1 MFSLGE
7 FMSLEQQEEESRFLR
22 HEACDSCGSS
32 DAKAIYSN
40 GSTFCFSCQKATR
53 PDGNGKVKV
62 MNDKEPL
69 LTPFYD
75 AYVEPLNARGI
86 SAETCK
92 RYNVRRGDLNGEP
105 VHFYPYVVD
114 GEVVAAKTRDKNK
127 NFKVIGRGK
136 DLPFFGQHLFANPND
151 KLTLVVTEGEIDALS
166 VSQIMGNKW
175 PCVSVPLGAQGAVK
189 TFRNQIEWLDK
200 FKDVVLMFDSDA
212 AGREAAL
219 RCAEV
224 LRPGKARIA
233 SLPLKDAN
241 EMLLAD
247 RTDELM
253 RAFWDAKPFRP
264 DGILSGN
271 DLWDAVSREDAIIAV
286 DYPFAKLNE
295 KTLGLRRGELVTVTA
310 GSGIG
315 KSAFMREI
323 AYHLIGLDET
333 VGMVM
338 LEENPRRTALGLMG
352 LAIDRPLHIS
362 REGVS
367 PEEFKQAFDKTLGT
381 GKVFLFDH
389 FGSTEVDYLMN
400 KLRYMVKGL
409 QCNWLIVDHLSI
421 LVSGLEGID
430 ERRLIDQSMTILRTF
445 VEETGCGLLL
455 VSHLRRPDGKGH
467 EEGASTSLSQLR
479 GSHAIAQLS
488 DIVIG
493 LERNQQ
499 GENPNETFI
508 RVLKNRFSGET
519 GEAGKLY
526 FDKVTGRLTETFVP
540 VPGPFGEF

>member
-1 MFSLGE
+1 MDT
-7 FMSLEQQEEESRFLR
+7 EESKFLR
-22 HEACDSCGSS
+22 HESCDECGSS

-40 GSTFCFSCQKATR
+40 GSTFCFSCQASTR
-53 PDGNGKVKV
+53 STNGKIEK
-62 MNDKEPL
+62 MNVHSPL
-69 LTPFYD
+69 MNPYYE
-75 AYVEPLNARGI
+75 AQVEPLSARGI
-86 SAETCK
+86 SEATCK
-92 RYNVRRGDLNGEP
+92 KYGVRKGDLNGQT

-114 GEVVAAKTRDKNK
+114 GEIVAAKTRDKDK
-127 NFKVIGRGK
+127 RFSVIGKGK
-136 DLPFFGQHLFANPND
+136 DLPFFGQHLFPTPSE
-151 KLTLVVTEGEIDALS
+151 KISLVVTEGELDALS
-166 VSQIMGNKW
+166 MSQVMGNKF
-175 PCVSVPLGAQGAVK
+175 PVVSIPIGAQGAVK
-189 TFRNQIEWLDK
+189 TFRANLEWLDGW
-200 FKDVVLMFDSDA
+200 KDVVIMFDMDTAGRDA
-212 AGREAAL
+212 AL
-219 RCAEV
+219 KCAEV

-233 SLPLKDAN
+233 SLPLKDPN
-241 EMLLAD
+241 EMLMASQS
-247 RTDELM
+247 EALM
-253 RAFWDAKPFRP
+253 KAFWDAKPFRP

-271 DLWDAVSREDAIIAV
+271 DLWDQVSHEDAV
-286 DYPFAKLNE
+286 VSVEYPFSKLNE

-323 AYHLIGLDET
+323 AYHLIERGDT

-352 LAIDRPLHIS
+352 LALDRPLHLS
-362 REGVS
+362 REGVTQ
-367 PEEFKQAFDKTLGT
+367 EQMREAFDKTLGT
-381 GKVFLFDH
+381 NRVFLYDH

-409 QCNWLIVDHLSI
+409 QCNWLILDHLSI

-430 ERRLIDQSMTILRTF
+430 ERRLIDQAMTMLRTF

-467 EEGASTSLSQLR
+467 EEGAATSLSQLR

-499 GENPNETFI
+499 GENPNETQI
-508 RVLKNRFSGET
+508 RVLKNRFSGQT

-526 FDKVTGRLTETFVP
+526 FNMETGRLTETFAP
-540 VPGPFGEF
+540 ATFEDRGEF